1 MKIIFYKQSRHSTMS
16 LHMEYATDT
25 VIEPSSLT
33 SSLGEI
39 SPATSDHPTSEKA
52 KQSGIV
58 RVVRSIL
65 FFLSQSLNHCGS

>member
-1 MKIIFYKQSRHSTMS
+1 MKILFYKQSTKL
-16 LHMEYATDT
+16 LHMEYATDI

-39 SPATSDHPTSEKA
+39 SPAKSDLPTSEKA
-52 KQSGIV
+52 TDSGIF
-58 RVVRSIL
+58 RVLRSIL